1 MPKQRDR
8 FENELAIHV
17 GRNVKRL
24 REERGI
30 EPRELAK
37 ALNCSIRTL
46 QAYEAGARRISLA
59 DAVRISVA
67 LAVDI
72 DRLTLHVGKL
82 AKTLPQVDFS
92 SFNAKV

>member
-8 FENELAIHV
+8 FEDELAVHV

-30 EPRELAK
+30 KPHEMAK
-37 ALNCSIRTL
+37 VLNCSIRTL
-46 QAYEAGARRISLA
+46 QAYEAGNRRISLA

-72 DRLTLHVGKL
+72 DSLTLHVGKL
-82 AKTLPQVDFS
+82 AKALPQIDFS
-92 SFNAKV
+92 AFKSKV